1 MRYWSIGV
9 IGLIGLTCCSATAI
23 ASCPQW
29 PLVIAHRGASGYA
42 PEHSLAAYQLALG
55 QGADFLE
62 VDLVPSKDGVLISRH
77 ENELSHST
85 DVASRAEFANR
96 YTKKQ
101 VDGVWQQGWFS
112 EDFTLLELRRLRL
125 KESLPQLRQK
135 SAAQD
140 GRYGIVTLYEVLQL
154 LARHKQQSGR
164 DVGIYIETK
173 HPGYFANTGVGI
185 DGKPIQ
191 QDISASLVQALQN
204 SAGILPS
211 LIYIQ
216 SFEVSN
222 LVALKRQLSGVT
234 LLKQVKLVQLL
245 GDTQQQFLQPKD
257 SFSEP
262 FDIYAINQGLL
273 PAQPLTPQL
282 DALLNKHKATGL
294 HYGDLT
300 TEEGLAAVASYADGI
315 GPWRQNIYA
324 TVGASTPLLTKAAAA
339 GLVVHPYTFRL
350 EQNYLLPG
358 KDKTAVLMADELAWL
373 YQKGIAAV
381 FTDFPDIAVQ
391 TRAETCGKMSFN

>member
-1 MRYWSIGV
+1 MRCW
-9 IGLIGLTCCSATAI
+9 LIGLVIYSASAM

-42 PEHSLAAYQLALG
+42 PEHSLAAYQLALA

-101 VDGVWQQGWFS
+101 VDGIWQQGWFS
-112 EDFTLLELRRLRL
+112 EDFTLLELRQLKL
-125 KESLPQLRQK
+125 KESLPDLRK
-135 SAAQD
+135 TSAAQD
-140 GRYGIVTLYEVLQL
+140 GQYGIVTLYEVLQL

-173 HPGYFANTGVGI
+173 HPSYFAKTGVGI
-185 DGKPIQ
+185 DGQPIQ
-191 QDISASLVQALQN
+191 QDISASLLQALQN
-204 SAGILPS
+204 AAVILPS
-211 LIYIQ
+211 SIYIQ

-222 LVALKRQLSGVT
+222 LVALKQQLSGT
-234 LLKQVKLVQLL
+234 ALLKQVKLVQLL

-262 FDIYAINQGLL
+262 FDLYAIKQGLL
-273 PAQPLTPQL
+273 PVQQLTPQL
-282 DALLNKHKATGL
+282 DALVKMHAASGL

-300 TEEGLAAVASYADGI
+300 TEAGLAAVASYADGI

-324 TVGASTPLLTKAAAA
+324 TVGVATPLLTKAATA
-339 GLVVHPYTFRL
+339 GLVVHPYTFRK

-358 KDKTAVLMADELAWL
+358 KGGDTVSMADELAWL
-373 YQKGIAAV
+373 YQRGIAGV
-381 FTDFPDIAVQ
+381 FSDFPDIAVQ
-391 TRAETCGKMSFN
+391 TRAEVCAKK